1 MLPVLAA
8 VLLKPDAPAPPIV
21 QTLVR
26 VFAPWQTLFSDSKVI
41 STAVVAIHVVALL
54 FGGGLAVA
62 ADRVTLRTLRTLR
75 AVRAGAPGGIA
86 DERRLLA
93 DLGAVHRPVLIALTF
108 LFASGVLLAASDV
121 KTYALLWLFW
131 LKLSLVALLLIN
143 GIVLERAEAG
153 LRRMRTTPTGAP
165 DATAAGRWR
174 RLRTATWASLALWTA
189 TTVVGVALTSAS

>member
-62 ADRVTLRTLRTLR
+62 ADRVTLRTLR

-153 LRRMRTTPTGAP
+153 LRRMSTTPTGAP